1 MNTLRIPTNYIH
13 LENRDQKLLQIEN
26 LIDAKRKILIGKQKK
41 FKNLTKQNEFLNE
54 VKQDYN
60 KYYGYI
66 VKQKEDQM
74 SALSL
79 LNTYIK
85 DLTNSNS
92 LSKNNIQDAQKC
104 IDKNTSSFG
113 AAEAEFNFFNWTNK
127 MMKIAGVHGF
137 EGYSKT
143 FRAKDYSFGPKVI
156 LDPKCFLTLEFTSR
170 SK

>member
-26 LIDAKRKILIGKQKK
+26 LIDAKRKMLIGKQKK

-74 SALSL
+74 SALTM
-79 LNTYIK
+79 LNGYIK
-85 DLTNSNS
+85 DLTISGT
-92 LSKNNIQDAQKC
+92 LSKNNIEDAKNEQQKILTEINSIKKG
-104 IDKNTSSFG
+104 IDDIIGGVDDISLQLGKN
-113 AAEAEFNFFNWTNK
+113 
-127 MMKIAGVHGF
+127 V
-137 EGYSKT
+137 
-143 FRAKDYSFGPKVI
+143 
-156 LDPKCFLTLEFTSR
+156 
-170 SK
+170 

>member
-13 LENRDQKLLQIEN
+13 LENRDQQLLQIEN
-26 LIDAKRKILIGKQKK
+26 LIDAKRKMLIDKQKK
-41 FKNLTKQNEFLNE
+41 FKNLTKENEFLND

-85 DLTNSNS
+85 DLTISNS
-92 LSKNNIQDAQKC
+92 LSKNNIQDAKIEQQKILTEINSIKKG
-104 IDKNTSSFG
+104 IDDIIKGTDNNNSLIKPKN
-113 AAEAEFNFFNWTNK
+113 
-127 MMKIAGVHGF
+127 V
-137 EGYSKT
+137 
-143 FRAKDYSFGPKVI
+143 V
-156 LDPKCFLTLEFTSR
+156 
-170 SK
+170 

>member
-26 LIDAKRKILIGKQKK
+26 LIDAKRKMLIGKQKK

-74 SALSL
+74 SALTM
-79 LNTYIK
+79 LNGYIK
-85 DLTNSNS
+85 DLTISGT
-92 LSKNNIQDAQKC
+92 LSKNNINDAKNEQNKILTEINSIKKG
-104 IDKNTSSFG
+104 IDDIIKETGNIKETSNIN
-113 AAEAEFNFFNWTNK
+113 ATVKPQE
-127 MMKIAGVHGF
+127 V
-137 EGYSKT
+137 
-143 FRAKDYSFGPKVI
+143 
-156 LDPKCFLTLEFTSR
+156 
-170 SK
+170 

>member
-26 LIDAKRKILIGKQKK
+26 LIDAKRKMLIGKQKK

-66 VKQKEDQM
+66 VKQKQEQM

-79 LNTYIK
+79 LNNYIK
-85 DLTNSNS
+85 DLTVSGK
-92 LSKNNIQDAQKC
+92 LSKNNVDDAKNEQQK
-104 IDKNTSSFG
+104 ILTEINSIKKGINDIMG
-113 AAEAEFNFFNWTNK
+113 
-127 MMKIAGVHGF
+127 GVDDISLQIGNN
-137 EGYSKT
+137 
-143 FRAKDYSFGPKVI
+143 V
-156 LDPKCFLTLEFTSR
+156 
-170 SK
+170 

>member
-26 LIDAKRKILIGKQKK
+26 LIDAKRKMLIDKQKK
-41 FKNLTKQNEFLNE
+41 FKNLTKQNEFLND

-74 SALSL
+74 SALSM

-85 DLTNSNS
+85 DLTVSGN
-92 LSKNNIQDAQKC
+92 LSKNNIDDAKNEQQKILTEINSIKKG
-104 IDKNTSSFG
+104 IDDIIGGVDDISLQLGKN
-113 AAEAEFNFFNWTNK
+113 
-127 MMKIAGVHGF
+127 V
-137 EGYSKT
+137 
-143 FRAKDYSFGPKVI
+143 
-156 LDPKCFLTLEFTSR
+156 
-170 SK
+170 